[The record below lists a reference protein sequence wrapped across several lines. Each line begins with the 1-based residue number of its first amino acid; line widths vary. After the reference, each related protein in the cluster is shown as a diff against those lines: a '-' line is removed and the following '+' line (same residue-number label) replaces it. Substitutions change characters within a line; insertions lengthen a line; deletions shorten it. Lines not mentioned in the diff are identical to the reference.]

1 VNGDNPVAVV
11 FARDLNPTLTGLVKK
26 IDEATAKNSGCDMGS
41 FVVLLTDD
49 KEKVEADLKKLAE
62 REGLKKV
69 ALTIESATGP
79 RSYNIAQDA
88 DVTVL
93 LYVDR
98 KVKKNFAFKKGEL
111 TDAKV
116 EEIVK
121 EIPAILPGK

>member
-41 FVVLLTDD
+41 FVVLMTDD
-49 KEKVEADLKKLAE
+49 KEKMEADLKKLAE

-79 RSYNIAQDA
+79 RNYNIAQDA

-93 LYVDR
+93 LYVDK

>member
-1 VNGDNPVAVV
+1 
-11 FARDLNPTLTGLVKK
+11 
-26 IDEATAKNSGCDMGS
+26 MGS

-62 REGLKKV
+62 KEGLKKV
-69 ALTIESATGP
+69 ALTIESAAGP
-79 RSYNIAQDA
+79 RSYNIAKDA
-88 DVTVL
+88 DVTVI
-93 LYVDR
+93 LYVD
-98 KVKKNFAFKKGEL
+98 KTVKKNFAFKKGEL